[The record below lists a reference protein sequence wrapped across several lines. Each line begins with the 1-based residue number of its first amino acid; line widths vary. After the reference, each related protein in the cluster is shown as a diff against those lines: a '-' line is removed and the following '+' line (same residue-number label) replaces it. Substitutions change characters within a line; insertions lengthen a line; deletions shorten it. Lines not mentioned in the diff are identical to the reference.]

1 MREIMIQMSFS
12 SAHWLRNY
20 VGKCADLH
28 GHNYRV
34 EVYVRGQKLDK
45 ADMLADF
52 ADIKASTRR
61 IVDYLDHKNINDL
74 PPFDK
79 EMNST
84 AERLAEYF
92 LGEVGRDVNNDRV
105 QVYKVR
111 VWETDTCCASFELD

>member
-34 EVYVRGQKLDK
+34 EVYVRGHQLDK

-52 ADIKASTRR
+52 AEIKAATRR
-61 IVDYLDHKNINDL
+61 LVDYLDHKNINDL

-79 EMNST
+79 GMNPT

-92 LGEVGRDVNNDRV
+92 LTEVGREINDDRV

>member
-1 MREIMIQMSFS
+1 MREVMIQMNFS

-20 VGKCADLH
+20 VGKCAALH

-34 EVYVRGQKLDK
+34 EVYVRGRELDN
-45 ADMLADF
+45 AEMLADF
-52 ADIKASTRR
+52 AEIKASTRR
-61 IVDYLDHKNINDL
+61 VVDYLDHKNINEL

-79 EMNST
+79 EWNST

-92 LGEVGRDVNNDRV
+92 LQEVGRDISNERV

-111 VWETDTCCASFELD
+111 IWETDTCAATYELD